1 MVKEAVPAQRGGV
14 DAEPASRTD
23 RAREHPLD
31 RKIAGTPRQLAQ
43 RNRLAQLTAGP
54 AQRTSNGLPPQL
66 RAGVEA
72 LSGMDM
78 SDVVVHSNS
87 AKPAQL
93 SALAYAQGNE
103 IHLGPGQERHL
114 PHEAWHVVQ
123 QRQGRVTATRQLA
136 GVGLN
141 DDPALERDADVMGSN
156 ALRAGQGA
164 MKSSE
169 AVQRLKAGSAVRRY
183 VVQAGKDPVKD
194 AENKA
199 KFAKAMK
206 ELNEKIAAAN
216 QKIQDIH
223 KIKAAFA
230 TDTSTTPM
238 NPAVFVKDMA
248 TTETLSIS
256 KAEARL
262 ANFSALIKEFVNSQ
276 QKSNVTPEIQ
286 VALVRSA
293 VDAAESIYISGNTQ
307 NSNNK
312 IGAGDDELGAF
323 YAAKI
328 RSINISK
335 RADGLRGVARKQIT
349 RQKGKSPTVKAA
361 FRKKI
366 AIDSK
371 DGKDEVAAKVVRRLL
386 TENKRS
392 FPRRSATSSRKFVK
406 KHSNKRVRVPDNSGN
421 IHAES
426 AILKS
431 LRDTKQAIQEIG
443 GTKVACLACQ
453 AYFTQLGQGGLLGN
467 NTGYA
472 WVSESSLA
480 QLGFV
485 IAQLEDTEKYLAS
498 LIVILQSRLAS
509 LKRYKGH
516 AGDKKT
522 KDMEVESDVDD
533 TDSEDEESMA
543 LLIKDDVIQQIAG
556 ILLRATA

>member
-1 MVKEAVPAQRGGV
+1 M
-14 DAEPASRTD
+14 
-23 RAREHPLD
+23 D

-43 RNRLAQLTAGP
+43 RNRLAQLTARP

-78 SDVVVHSNS
+78 SDVIVHSNS

-93 SALAYAQGNE
+93 SALAYAQGSE

-169 AVQRLKAGSAVRRY
+169 AVQRLKASSAVRRY
-183 VVQAGKDPVKD
+183 VVQAGKDPEKD

-199 KFAKAMK
+199 KFAKAMQ

-307 NSNNK
+307 NANNK
-312 IGAGDDELGAF
+312 IGADDDELGAF
-323 YAAKI
+323 YATTI

-335 RADGLRGVARKQIT
+335 RADGLKGVAKKQIT
-349 RQKGKSPTVKAA
+349 RPKGKSPTVKAA

-371 DGKDEVAAKVVRRLL
+371 DGKDEVAAKVVRHLL
-386 TENKRS
+386 TENKRN

-406 KHSNKRVRVPDNSGN
+406 KHSNKRVRVPDNSDN

-431 LRDTKQAIQEIG
+431 LRDTKQVIQEIG

-498 LIVILQSRLAS
+498 LIVILQSRLTS